1 MSSASP
7 PMLFLARG
15 WQSVCHAALLSP
27 LSGAATNIP
36 SAVFCHY
43 PGKGTPQTPHYLLPF
58 LSGDSRQKG
67 QRLDSPWEH
76 QGSSPTPTTVQDG
89 GEVRGAIHE
98 NLTRG
103 PPKRQQ
109 GTGLH
114 KAHLTSLRLAGSFS
128 LSQEAMESFFEFLLI
143 LATLAPP
150 PGMGGA
156 DSRARHLAEGAFTAL
171 QLNPRQ
177 KWGRGAPHPVNW
189 TCPSQQLG
197 SSDHCLFGDSHRTW

>member
-1 MSSASP
+1 MLRYKLTEFQAPGLQASARQLYIVQYNFMPGLREDKSQVFQFPMSSASP

-15 WQSVCHAALLSP
+15 WQRVCHAALLSP

-43 PGKGTPQTPHYLLPF
+43 PGRGTPQTPHYLLPF

-76 QGSSPTPTTVQDG
+76 QGSNPTPTVQDG

-114 KAHLTSLRLAGSFS
+114 KA
-128 LSQEAMESFFEFLLI
+128 I
-143 LATLAPP
+143 
-150 PGMGGA
+150 
-156 DSRARHLAEGAFTAL
+156 
-171 QLNPRQ
+171 
-177 KWGRGAPHPVNW
+177 
-189 TCPSQQLG
+189 
-197 SSDHCLFGDSHRTW
+197 

>member
-1 MSSASP
+1 MLGSKLTEFQAPRSAGLSLHLYIVQYTFMPGLREDKSQVFQFAMSSASP
-7 PMLFLARG
+7 PMLFLATG
-15 WQSVCHAALLSP
+15 WQSVCHAALLSA

-36 SAVFCHY
+36 SVVFCHY

-67 QRLDSPWEH
+67 ERLDSPWEY
-76 QGSSPTPTTVQDG
+76 QGSSLTPTVQDG

-114 KAHLTSLRLAGSFS
+114 KARLTSLRLAGSFS

-150 PGMGGA
+150 PAWGG
-156 DSRARHLAEGAFTAL
+156 
-171 QLNPRQ
+171 
-177 KWGRGAPHPVNW
+177 GR
-189 TCPSQQLG
+189 
-197 SSDHCLFGDSHRTW
+197 F